1 MRYRSGYVRGEMPR
15 ASFDEIYARHAAEV
29 FRSAHAV
36 LRDRELA
43 EDVVQDVFERLWR
56 GSAFDERRGQLGPYL
71 RLMGRSRALDL
82 WRRMRAGERSQSRLE
97 DHERFAHAGPRDPEA
112 ELERATQRRLAR
124 AAVHRLPPEQRQA
137 IGLAYWGDLTVQ
149 EVATRERVP
158 LGTAKSRI
166 RLGLGKLAEDPS
178 LLAA

>member
-1 MRYRSGYVRGEMPR
+1 MSRP
-15 ASFDEIYARHAAEV
+15 ATFDEIYNRHAAEV

-36 LRDRELA
+36 LRDREHA

-56 GSAFDERRGQLGPYL
+56 GSAFDERRGRLGPYL

-82 WRRMRAGERSQSRLE
+82 WRRMRAGERTQTRLE
-97 DHERFAHAGPRDPEA
+97 NHAHFGHAGAHDPAA

-124 AAVHRLPPEQRQA
+124 SAVHRLPADQRQA
-137 IGLAYWGDLTVQ
+137 IGLAYWGGLTVQ
-149 EVATRERVP
+149 EVATREDVP

-178 LLAA
+178 LVVA

>member
-1 MRYRSGYVRGEMPR
+1 MMPP
-15 ASFDEIYARHAAEV
+15 AFDEIYARHAGDV

-56 GSAFDERRGQLGPYL
+56 GAAFDERRGGLGPYL
-71 RLMGRSRALDL
+71 RLMARSRALDL
-82 WRRMRAGERSQSRLE
+82 WRRTRAGERTQIRLE
-97 DHERFAHAGPRDPEA
+97 DHARFAHAGAQDPEA
-112 ELERATQRRLAR
+112 VFERATRRGLAR
-124 AAVHRLPPEQRQA
+124 SAVHRLPAEQRQA

-178 LLAA
+178 VLAA